1 MYKLFVIKVYLYHT
15 PKLRGLLRL
24 LLPERYN
31 ELIGIQHM
39 KLYMFDDSIIISGA
53 NLSQDYFT
61 NR

>member
-1 MYKLFVIKVYLYHT
+1 MIYKFIIKVFLYHT
-15 PKLRGLLRL
+15 PKLRGLLRW

-39 KLYMFDDSIIISGA
+39 KLYIFDDSIIISGA
-53 NLSQDYFT
+53 NLSHDYFT